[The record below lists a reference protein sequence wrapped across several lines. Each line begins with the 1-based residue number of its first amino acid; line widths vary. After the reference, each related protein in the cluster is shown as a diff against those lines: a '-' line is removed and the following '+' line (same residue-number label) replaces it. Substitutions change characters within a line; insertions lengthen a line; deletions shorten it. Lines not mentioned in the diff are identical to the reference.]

1 MSSVSGT
8 PTPSSPPVLSYKK
21 RLARDPDSV
30 LIQVESASPPTV
42 PGTPPLGSSRKVLS
56 RRKALQE
63 FYKLH
68 GESANV
74 SESDDTADHTDAGDT
89 GDAGHADSGHDIEP
103 TQMDKLN
110 TPEALQEFVKTASI
124 REVLRV
130 RNKAS
135 HRLNHHD
142 LEKKAIIYDN
152 YHELIK
158 LNKVL
163 SNVNAEKTKGELDA
177 VTDKYVDKTLAE
189 LQEFL
194 ATEAAAFNQDF
205 GKVVETIT
213 SGMSGS
219 SSRASLA
226 GLSGT

>member
-1 MSSVSGT
+1 MSSASRT

-30 LIQVESASPPTV
+30 LIRVESASPPTV

-103 TQMDKLN
+103 TKMDKLN
-110 TPEALQEFVKTASI
+110 TPEALQEFVKSASI

-194 ATEAAAFNQDF
+194 ATEAAVFNQDF